1 MKKDWLNL
9 LTCALIVWVLQ
20 PINWTEEVVRET
32 FLTENEC
39 VRELNT
45 ETHQCLKID
54 KRKQLTYK
62 EWKIDNCSLSEH
74 KWTGLN

>member
-1 MKKDWLNL
+1 M

-20 PINWTEEVVRET
+20 PLNWNEEIIRKS
-32 FLTENEC
+32 FLTKNEC
-39 VRELNT
+39 LKELNVDN
-45 ETHQCLKID
+45 QMCIKID

-74 KWTGLN
+74 EWIGFD

>member
-1 MKKDWLNL
+1 M

-20 PINWTEEVVRET
+20 PLNWNEEIIRKS
-32 FLTENEC
+32 FLTKNEC
-39 VRELNT
+39 LKELNVDN
-45 ETHQCLKID
+45 QMCIKID